1 MLKSRNTETI
11 EIWDEQLASFAE
23 KVFSYRKMYIEKLD
37 EKMSLIHPSLTNQK
51 ERIDIKYKTGFTT
64 KEEFLKKLKH
74 SLQNDIYKGYTHE
87 GVHRDDFEI
96 LINDN
101 VLNIY
106 GSQGQHRTAILSL
119 KIAEMEIV
127 KEEIGENPILLLDD
141 VTSELDFERV
151 NSIFSNVKDYQVFIT
166 CTDINSILK
175 FDCLTKNIKL
185 YNIVNGNVVNKECE
199 IC

>member
-1 MLKSRNTETI
+1 MTEALSI
-11 EIWDEQLASFAE
+11 NGYSSEG
-23 KVFSYRKMYIEKLD
+23 RK
-37 EKMSLIHPSLTNQK
+37 
-51 ERIDIKYKTGFTT
+51 IKGVDD
-64 KEEFLKKLKH
+64 
-74 SLQNDIYKGYTHE
+74 LQDKN
-87 GVHRDDFEI
+87 VQ
-96 LINDN
+96 

-141 VTSELDFERV
+141 VMSELDFERI
-151 NSIFSNVKDYQVFIT
+151 NSIFNIVKDYQVFIT

-185 YNIVNGNVVNKECE
+185 YNIENGNVKKDKEK
-199 IC
+199 